1 MRHRALTL
9 FLAGLAAIAWERQA
23 AAQAPQPPVQ
33 QPPPQGLRGR
43 TITKITGDL
52 YRFGNGVWFGVFLVT
67 PNGIILVDPIS
78 TDLAAWLK
86 QELSQR
92 FPGVPVRLCHLQS

>member
-1 MRHRALTL
+1 MRYKPLTL
-9 FLAGLAAIAWERQA
+9 FLAGLSSIAWQSV
-23 AAQAPQPPVQ
+23 AQT
-33 QPPPQGLRGR
+33 PPPPAQQARPQVLPGR
-43 TITKITGDL
+43 TIVKITGDL

-67 PNGIILVDPIS
+67 SNGIILVDPIS